1 LPQLLLQPLKQM
13 QFTFWV
19 PDKEDDEMSNIFN
32 TNGEL
37 NASNVKDALSQIVK
51 YASIVEELQSSSDR
65 ASAAPSLSDTQRDD
79 MIKQALM
86 TQEGKIALGQAMAN
100 PIRRNLDY
108 QGVGRKALVVDPL
121 PQGALPVYDRDIDVA
136 AVVVSSNGSAPESR
150 VFGDRVTIP
159 EFEIVSNPT
168 VRIAEVKRRR
178 FNVIDRAQQKARQE
192 IQAQEDANVFAALA
206 FAGDSTAG
214 GENQPVSLDIG
225 TLGGTHATGASLAAN
240 NTTQLSKAG
249 MLELKRSVDR
259 WDLVTSKY
267 FMNINEFTDMLNWES
282 AGSTGGSQVDPV
294 TQREILQ
301 TGLYGHIFGA
311 DIVVSK
317 VVPATRV
324 FACADPEFVG
334 VMPIRQDIEVLP
346 ADEPKQLKLGWV
358 VSEIV
363 GIGIV
368 NPRGVSTGV
377 VAA

>member
-1 LPQLLLQPLKQM
+1 
-13 QFTFWV
+13 
-19 PDKEDDEMSNIFN
+19 
-32 TNGEL
+32 
-37 NASNVKDALSQIVK
+37 
-51 YASIVEELQSSSDR
+51 
-65 ASAAPSLSDTQRDD
+65 

-86 TQEGKIALGQAMAN
+86 TQEGKIALGQAMAT

-136 AVVVSSNGSAPESR
+136 AVVISSNGTAPESR
-150 VFGDRVTIP
+150 VFGDRVTVP

-192 IQAQEDANVFAALA
+192 IQAQEDANVFAALE
-206 FAGDSTAG
+206 FAGAA
-214 GENQPVSLDIG
+214 ENSSQALNP
-225 TLGGTHATGASLAAN
+225 
-240 NTTQLSKAG
+240 TTSNSGKLEKTG
-249 MLELKRSVDR
+249 MLNLKREIDR

-267 FMNINEFTDMLNWES
+267 FLNINEFTDILDWES
-282 AGSTGGSQVDPV
+282 GGTGGSASQVDPV
-294 TQREILQ
+294 TQRELLQ

-311 DIVVSK
+311 DIIVSK
-317 VVPATRV
+317 IVPAGTA

-334 VMPIRQDIEVLP
+334 VMPVRQDIEVLP

-368 NPRGVSTGV
+368 NPRGVAVGAVSNS
-377 VAA
+377 